1 METKNDR
8 RPSLPNIFLEKL
20 KIQWNYYTTW
30 QGSSHFSPLHP
41 GAQVQ
46 VPSRA
51 LQAPPLRHWQ
61 VRLQPSPHVPLGQFM
76 EQSTPC
82 QPAKKKGLKSEIFK
96 SIQVFL
102 HFSQGMLPSAC
113 HGVSLQDGQYW
124 GNIHCRIYRQLRVC
138 PGWNKGVQGHLVTS
152 VHSTH
157 LQMGANTQKRLMEDL
172 KWK

>member
-1 METKNDR
+1 MKTKNNR
-8 RPSLPNIFLEKL
+8 HPSLPNILWQKF
-20 KIQWNYYTTW
+20 KIQWNYWTTW

-82 QPAKKKGLKSEIFK
+82 QPAKKKGDQSQKLIRHSPISLRGCFPLPALGHVSEMGNTGGTFTTGFISSFSWGLVQVGRKVFK
-96 SIQVFL
+96 GTL
-102 HFSQGMLPSAC
+102 
-113 HGVSLQDGQYW
+113 
-124 GNIHCRIYRQLRVC
+124 
-138 PGWNKGVQGHLVTS
+138 
-152 VHSTH
+152 
-157 LQMGANTQKRLMEDL
+157 
-172 KWK
+172 